1 MKRIITLLLLVIGL
15 PASLL
20 AQQGDY
26 QSGFYLSGSGDTITG
41 YFNREANLAMSRGI
55 RFRSSGSSA
64 TVVLSPTKVRE
75 VVFTDPFTRFVSL
88 SHSYAG
94 PEGQPITELR
104 FAEQLVAGTRLD
116 LYRLDVDRSE
126 INRVYLDLPHVV
138 YYASN
143 GGEQQK
149 LEVIESLSSQGHLRF
164 QLLERYKGVL
174 AYMMADWPQA
184 SSRIESTR
192 FEEKELARL
201 VTSYNQAIGAEVPYS
216 IISSKEK
223 RLSLRH
229 AVAVY
234 TPTLF
239 YQEKTLPFRGIGLDY
254 VLKLRQV
261 TDNSHWE
268 ITFGLGYL
276 RSQYDRE
283 VSAGIQTI
291 TASEYRLLT
300 ELNYFPFGH
309 RTFSPYLIGGATSYH
324 RMAEANDKRASST
337 KGQSMNLN
345 VGLGIRYGRLEV
357 FGRRENRIFSV
368 SSFRRI
374 FSGLDR
380 QYLTTGISYAFRQ

>member
-1 MKRIITLLLLVIGL
+1 
-15 PASLL
+15 
-20 AQQGDY
+20 
-26 QSGFYLSGSGDTITG
+26 
-41 YFNREANLAMSRGI
+41 MSE
-55 RFRSSGSSA
+55 
-64 TVVLSPTKVRE
+64 VVLI
-75 VVFTDPFTRFVSL
+75 DPVTRFISL
-88 SHSYAG
+88 SHSYGGA
-94 PEGQPITELR
+94 EGEPITEFR

-126 INRVYLDLPHVV
+126 INRAYLNLPHVV
-138 YYASN
+138 YYAGN
-143 GGEQQK
+143 GAELQK

-223 RLSLRH
+223 RLALRH

-239 YQEKTLPFRGIGLDY
+239 YQETTLPFRGVGLDY

-261 TDNSHWE
+261 TDNSRWE
-268 ITFGLGYL
+268 VAFGAGYL

-324 RMAEANDKRASST
+324 RTAEANDKRASST
-337 KGQSMNLN
+337 RGQSMNLN
-345 VGLGIRYGRLEV
+345 VGFGIRYGRLEV

>member
-15 PASLL
+15 SVNLL
-20 AQQGDY
+20 AQYGDY
-26 QSGFYLSGSGDTITG
+26 QPGFYLSASGDTVSG
-41 YFNREANLAMSRGI
+41 SFNREANLAMSRGI
-55 RFRSSGSSA
+55 RFRSSSSSA
-64 TVVLSPTKVRE
+64 VVVLSPDKVNE
-75 VVFTDPFTRFVSL
+75 VVFTDPVTRFVSL
-88 SHSYAG
+88 SHSYGG
-94 PEGQPITELR
+94 PEGEPVTEFR

-126 INRVYLDLPHVV
+126 ISRAYLDLPHVV
-138 YYASN
+138 YYASK
-143 GGEQQK
+143 GGKQQK
-149 LEVIESLSSQGHLRF
+149 LEVVESLSPQGHLRF

-174 AYMMADWPQA
+174 NYMMADWPQA

-201 VTSYNQAIGAEVPYS
+201 VTSYNQAVGAQVPYS
-216 IISSKEK
+216 IISNKEK

-239 YQEKTLPFRGIGLDY
+239 YQGKTLPFRGIGLDY

-268 ITFGLGYL
+268 ITFGVGYL
-276 RSQYDRE
+276 HSQYDRE
-283 VSAGIQTI
+283 ASTGRKTI
-291 TASEYRLLT
+291 TTGEYRLLT

-324 RMAEANDKRASST
+324 RTAEANDKRASST

-380 QYLTTGISYAFRQ
+380 QYLTTGVSYAFRQ